1 MHLLHLTYLCTVER
15 YKRLTMKNVLTLTK
29 KGILMVAMLATV
41 LGFAEGDAKVIVKR
55 DAKKTSITLEDVK
68 QGDLVSI
75 KDNQG
80 IIIFKE
86 SVETTGTYK
95 KGFDLTDLASGE
107 YVFEIDKD
115 LEVNMIPF
123 TVSATEIEFDEAEES
138 TYFKPHTK
146 KEADLLY
153 VTKLCSNDET
163 AIISIFNEVEQ
174 GAYEMIHSELVENA
188 FMIKKVYK
196 LNKGNYKITIHSNNK
211 EYTKFI
217 NN

>member
-1 MHLLHLTYLCTVER
+1 
-15 YKRLTMKNVLTLTK
+15 MKNILTLTK
-29 KGILMVAMLATV
+29 KGILIVAMLATV

-55 DAKKTSITLEDVK
+55 DAKKTTITLEDVK
-68 QGDLVSI
+68 PGDLVSI

-95 KGFDLTDLASGE
+95 KGFDLTELANGD

-115 LEVNMIPF
+115 LEVNTIPF
-123 TVSATEIEFDEAEES
+123 KVRANEIEFDESEES

-153 VTKLCSNDET
+153 VTKLCSNNEAT
-163 AIISIFNEVEQ
+163 IINIFNEVEQ
-174 GAYEMIHSELVENA
+174 GTYKMVHSELIENTLA
-188 FMIKKVYK
+188 IKKVYK

>member
-1 MHLLHLTYLCTVER
+1 
-15 YKRLTMKNVLTLTK
+15 MKNVLTLTK

-41 LGFAEGDAKVIVKR
+41 LGFANADDKVIVKR

-86 SVETTGTYK
+86 SVEATGTYK
-95 KGFDLTDLASGE
+95 KGFDLTGLENGD
-107 YVFEIDKD
+107 YVFEISKD
-115 LEVNMIPF
+115 LEVNTIPF
-123 TVSATEIEFDEAEES
+123 TVNTTNIEFDEAEES
-138 TYFKPHTK
+138 TYYKPHTK
-146 KEADLLY
+146 HEAGLLY
-153 VTKLCSNDET
+153 VTKLCSENEA
-163 AIISIFNEVEQ
+163 AIINIFTEVAAGE
-174 GAYEMIHSELVENA
+174 YEMIHSELIEDALVIE
-188 FMIKKVYK
+188 KVYK
-196 LNKGNYKITIHSNNK
+196 LNTGNYKITIHSNNK